1 VSRHADPSREVLAR
15 APGRVNLLGEHTDY
29 NDGFVL
35 PTVIPQET
43 RVSVRRSAGTR
54 FLFGSETLGES
65 AGFADGDP
73 APVGFG
79 RYAYGCVEVLR
90 RQGFA
95 IGPVDA
101 RIESDV
107 PVGAGLSSSAALEV
121 ALLRALRELFR
132 LDIDDVGIALLAHQA
147 ETEYAGVNCGILDQ
161 MAASLGRPGSMLFL
175 DTRTRDRRLLPLPA
189 GAELLVIHSGVSR
202 ELADSPYNRRR
213 AECARAAELLGV
225 RALRDVTDEG
235 ALLALPS
242 PLDRRARHVVSE
254 NARVLRAACGVD
266 AGEFGRLMGLSHRSL
281 RDDFE
286 VSVPA
291 LDCLARLLEDAPE
304 VFGARLTGGG
314 FGGCCVALVR
324 AGVSGAVAARVLRDY
339 RASGFSGVR
348 LV

>member
-1 VSRHADPSREVLAR
+1 
-15 APGRVNLLGEHTDY
+15 
-29 NDGFVL
+29 
-35 PTVIPQET
+35 
-43 RVSVRRSAGTR
+43 
-54 FLFGSETLGES
+54 
-65 AGFADGDP
+65 
-73 APVGFG
+73 
-79 RYAYGCVEVLR
+79 
-90 RQGFA
+90 
-95 IGPVDA
+95 
-101 RIESDV
+101 
-107 PVGAGLSSSAALEV
+107 LS
-121 ALLRALRELFR
+121 
-132 LDIDDVGIALLAHQA
+132 
-147 ETEYAGVNCGILDQ
+147 
-161 MAASLGRPGSMLFL
+161 
-175 DTRTRDRRLLPLPA
+175 
-189 GAELLVIHSGVSR
+189 
-202 ELADSPYNRRR
+202 
-213 AECARAAELLGV
+213 
-225 RALRDVTDEG
+225 
-235 ALLALPS
+235 ALPS